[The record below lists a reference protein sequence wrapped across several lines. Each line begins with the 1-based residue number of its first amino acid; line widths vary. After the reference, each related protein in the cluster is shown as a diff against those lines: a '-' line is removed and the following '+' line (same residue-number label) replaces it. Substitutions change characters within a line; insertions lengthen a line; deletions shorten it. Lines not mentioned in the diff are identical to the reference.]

1 MCHPYLSNFCW
12 LLGTSSAAQV
22 GLEKNFLGH
31 EGQSSHLQPSYNCV
45 RALTQVRPG
54 NRETSCPHCT
64 YLETASAQGSPR
76 SEEWAHDF
84 QSKGSY
90 GWFVLIW
97 ALYLTQAAVF
107 PLCFLLYYCI
117 YKGQSC
123 LFSALAFLWLKSQTC
138 LVWCL
143 KMASPLIPWSAP
155 ASRLLNLFLQ
165 LECGQGKLYTATLWG
180 LPRAVHVQWALHF
193 ICLFW
198 KSLPFTVL
206 RLSFPL
212 SCLVWLWKLSG
223 KSRVRALGHH
233 TTCICRS
240 SLTLVFGWQDFW
252 WLQRLG

>member
-206 RLSFPL
+206 RPPFPL

-233 TTCICRS
+233 TTCIRRS